1 MTMQSGVFEK
11 YNPLHKWGDYTADK
25 VAKLSQEELELYYIA
40 KSPGVNIVFLKD
52 EYGNDWYRWLKT
64 LSKETLKISF
74 NPQSKEI
81 IHFSY
86 DASAI
91 FPINQIVVEVEADN
105 VPDEFTN
112 AGNNALGG
120 AFIFDGGKIILAPVD
135 YRAEAQRKKLEL
147 LTQANNAIT
156 MLQDAIELDMA
167 TEEDAAKLQT
177 WKKFRVLLSRVDVS
191 KPDWPPLP
199 DTEIGVSKIVP
210 LPD

>member
-11 YNPLHKWGDYTADK
+11 YSPLDKWGEYTAAN

-40 KSPGVNIVFLKD
+40 KSPGVNVVFLKD
-52 EYGNDWYRWLKT
+52 ENGNDWYQWLKR
-64 LSKETLKISF
+64 LSKETLKVSF
-74 NPQSKEI
+74 NPESKEI

-91 FPINQIVVEVEADN
+91 FPLNQIVVEVKPDD

-120 AFIFDGGKIILAPVD
+120 AFIFEGGKITLAPVD
-135 YRAEAQRKKLEL
+135 YQAEAQRKKLEL
-147 LTQANNAIT
+147 LSQANNAIA

-167 TEEDAAKLQT
+167 TEEEALKLQK

-191 KPDWPPLP
+191 KPDWPPSP
-199 DTEIGVSKIVP
+199 DTEI
-210 LPD
+210 